1 VIEKEQQQPPGEEP
15 EEILVRGANASSV
28 PAPPPTSDAV
38 AHPSAAERAPVKVR
52 VSVGPTCQVLASFPK
67 S

>member
-1 VIEKEQQQPPGEEP
+1 VIEKEQQQPPWEEP
-15 EEILVRGANASSV
+15 EEILVRGANASSA

-38 AHPSAAERAPVKVR
+38 AHPSAAERVPVKVR
-52 VSVGPTCQVLASFPK
+52 ALGGPACRVIASFPR